1 MPLRGENRKFPAYS
15 QLRQIP
21 GGANGLI
28 HLGVHVGY
36 GIACVQKTYDRPGR
50 DDAIAFAEPRLLRSL
65 DHPHI
70 VRILDAQPDGDR
82 EHAVTMV
89 MPAYPGGSLYDALT
103 RGMLFSVGTIIEL
116 VGQIA
121 GALDYLHTDRRLL
134 HRDIKPQNLL
144 MDGDGNLVLCDFG
157 TAAVMSATGHTAS
170 VRASMPYQPPETAG
184 LGWMAAASDVYSL
197 GLTAIEMLEGRFL
210 YDELDAAVVQTR
222 VDSGRRA
229 YTGTVLASAA
239 RPPHVPAALRTI
251 LGKCV
256 AVDPTERP
264 SAAQLA
270 RDLAKLV
277 VVDWRHTEGTGVGG
291 RWLGTWPPRARA
303 DRAVELEVTSR
314 VLTAGRAVGKRRL
327 QASYR
332 RRTSAGWRT
341 IGSDVSPL
349 DIDDPQDSAAVSKFF
364 KTVSDK
370 VAQRFPA

>member
-1 MPLRGENRKFPAYS
+1 MFPAYS
-15 QLRQIP
+15 QLRPIP

-82 EHAVTMV
+82 DQAVTMV
-89 MPAYPGGSLYDALT
+89 MPAYPGGSLYDVLARGT
-103 RGMLFSVGTIIEL
+103 RMSVGRTIEL

-121 GALDYLHTDRRLL
+121 GALDYLHTDHRLL

-144 MDGDGNLVLCDFG
+144 MGGDDSLVMCDFG
-157 TAAVMSATGHTAS
+157 TAAVMSANGRTAS
-170 VRASMPYQPPETAG
+170 VRASMPYQPPEAAG
-184 LGWMAAASDVYSL
+184 MGWMAAASDVYSL

-210 YDELDAAVVQTR
+210 YDGLAAPVVQRR

-229 YTGTVLASAA
+229 YTGSVLASAA
-239 RPPHVPAALRTI
+239 RPPHVPAALRAL

-256 AVDPTERP
+256 AVEPTERP
-264 SAAQLA
+264 TAAQLA
-270 RDLAKLV
+270 RDLDELV
-277 VVDWRHTEGTGVGG
+277 VVDWQHAEGAGVDG
-291 RWLGTWPPRARA
+291 RWLGTWPARART
-303 DRAVELEVTSR
+303 DRAVGLEVTSR
-314 VLTAGRAVGKRRL
+314 VLTAGRASGKRRL

-332 RRTSAGWRT
+332 KSMSAGWRT

-349 DIDDPQDSAAVSKFF
+349 DVDDPQDSAVVSRFF

>member
-1 MPLRGENRKFPAYS
+1 MPLHGENQIFPAYS

-82 EHAVTMV
+82 DQAVTMV
-89 MPAYPGGSLYDALT
+89 MPAYSGGSLYDTLA
-103 RGMLFSVGTIIEL
+103 RGTMISVGRTIEFL
-116 VGQIA
+116 SQIA
-121 GALDYLHTDRRLL
+121 GALDYLHTEHRLL

-144 MDGDGNLVLCDFG
+144 MDGDGSLLLCDFG
-157 TAAVMSATGHTAS
+157 TAAVMSETGHTAA

-184 LGWMAAASDVYSL
+184 LGWMAPASDVYSL

-210 YDELDAAVVQTR
+210 YDGLDAAVVQTR

-229 YTGTVLASAA
+229 YTGSVLAAAA
-239 RPPHVPAALRTI
+239 RPAHIPAALRTL

-256 AVDPTERP
+256 AVKPTERP
-264 SAAQLA
+264 TAAQLA
-270 RDLAKLV
+270 RDLDALI
-277 VVDWRHTEGTGVGG
+277 VVDWRHVEGSGNDG
-291 RWLGTWPPRARA
+291 RWLGTWPARARA
-303 DRAVELEVTSR
+303 DRAVALDVTSR
-314 VLTAGRAVGKRRL
+314 VLTAGRASGRRRL
-327 QASYR
+327 EANYR
-332 RRTSAGWRT
+332 RSASKGWRT
-341 IGSDVSPL
+341 VGGDVSPL
-349 DIDDPQDSAAVSKFF
+349 DVDPQDSAAVSRFF
-364 KTVSDK
+364 KTVSDI